1 MFLVQVVVVFSEDHR
16 CSPRKSIARPVLFVH
31 AKLLIP
37 NSISEI
43 SEMLDPRI
51 LWSSAERGESITD
64 RLLSIFFCYVSS
76 FFETIFLLIDNQ
88 LKPYLF
94 RYRALVGVN

>member
-1 MFLVQVVVVFSEDHR
+1 VVVLPKHHR
-16 CSPRKSIARPVLFVH
+16 SSPRKSTGRPGLLVH

-51 LWSSAERGESITD
+51 LWSSAEIGDIMAVWLFSTKI
-64 RLLSIFFCYVSS
+64 SFVSS